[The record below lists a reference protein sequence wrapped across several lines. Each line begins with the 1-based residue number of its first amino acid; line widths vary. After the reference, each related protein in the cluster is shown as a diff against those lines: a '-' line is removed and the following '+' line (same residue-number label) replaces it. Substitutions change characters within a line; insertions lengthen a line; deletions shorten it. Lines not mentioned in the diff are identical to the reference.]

1 MKINKR
7 KTILIIISVLTV
19 ILISIVSVSCMGM
32 GPFSGSTEETADQ
45 GVEVFE
51 VQRGNIYQTVSTTGT
66 IDSEVQN
73 TYTLQV
79 TGEVLSTL
87 EKGDTF
93 RKGNIL
99 VKVDN
104 SDRLLSLK
112 QIENDIES
120 AESSLRTAKINY
132 QKALDTNHI
141 TIQLASLN
149 TEKAED
155 STESAL
161 NSLENAN
168 KSAELSYESASAALE
183 NTTNT
188 ASWTITS
195 AKSAL
200 DEAERILEEAKNDS
214 ATTASQLAKYEY
226 NVKSAE
232 EKYELTKV
240 QQQASIDS
248 SNRTNESTENQN
260 RSSTDS
266 AQGSYNQSL
275 LSQSSTYWN
284 NLSST
289 QSAEAQIELVK
300 ENINQSEI
308 QLELA
313 KMDFESAKKDLDDY
327 ILYAPYDGIVYSS
340 DFKIGEQSSGNN
352 MISIVSNDFLIK
364 ATIGETDISKVSSG
378 EETYITLDAYPD
390 NEFSGKV
397 EKIIPIPVDEGGI
410 ISFEIVVKFNDTKEI
425 KIYNGLSANVD
436 IITEKAENVLLV
448 PIQSVYKENEKSY
461 VDLLVSEQAQ
471 PENIAESVKKVEVT
485 TGINDY
491 SYIEITS
498 GLKEGDIIV
507 TSRI

>member
-7 KTILIIISVLTV
+7 KTILIIISVLTI

-51 VQRGNIYQTVSTTGT
+51 VQRSNIYQTVSTTGT

-93 RKGNIL
+93 RKGDIL
-99 VKVDN
+99 VEVDN
-104 SDRLLSLK
+104 SDGLLRLE
-112 QIENDIES
+112 QIESDIGL

-132 QKALDTNHI
+132 KKALDANHI

-149 TEKAED
+149 TEKAEK

-168 KSAELSYESASAALE
+168 KSAELSYESANRA
-183 NTTNT
+183 
-188 ASWTITS
+188 
-195 AKSAL
+195 
-200 DEAERILEEAKNDS
+200 LEEAREMLALAQSDP
-214 ATTASQLAKYEY
+214 ATTDMQLAQYES

-232 EKYELTKV
+232 EKLESIKTSNSSSAT
-240 QQQASIDS
+240 QAESSYKQSII
-248 SNRTNESTENQN
+248 
-260 RSSTDS
+260 
-266 AQGSYNQSL
+266 
-275 LSQSSTYWN
+275 SQSTTYWN
-284 NLSST
+284 DLSSL
-289 QSAEAQIELVK
+289 QSAEVQIELVK
-300 ENINQSEI
+300 ENIGQAEMK
-308 QLELA
+308 LELA

-352 MISIVSNDFLIK
+352 MISIISNDFLIK

-410 ISFEIVVKFNDTKEI
+410 ISFEVVVKFNDTKEI
-425 KIYNGLSANVD
+425 EIYNGLSANVD

-461 VDLLVSEQAQ
+461 VDLLVSKQAQ
-471 PENIAESVKKVEVT
+471 PENIAESIKKVEVT

-491 SYIEITS
+491 YYIEITS